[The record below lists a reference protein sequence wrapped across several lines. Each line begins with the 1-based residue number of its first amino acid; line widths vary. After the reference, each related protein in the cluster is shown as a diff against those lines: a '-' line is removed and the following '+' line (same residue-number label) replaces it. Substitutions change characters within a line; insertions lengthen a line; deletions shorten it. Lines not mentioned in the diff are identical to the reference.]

1 MVLKKRPDLEI
12 NYNRNLFLV
21 VGIIIS
27 ILVTIGAMEYRFYED
42 LEIIAL
48 SDFTDNNSVAEEIYV
63 PPTQQEPPPAVIQQ
77 PEIVEVPDEQEII
90 QEVEMNLDAN
100 INQEIK
106 VTAPVIVS
114 TEAQAA
120 PVAEEVKEEI
130 FMIVEEQPTFEG
142 GLEAFYKY
150 VAENLEFPK
159 EARRSGVD
167 GKVFTEF
174 VVDKDG
180 TLDAIKIIKG
190 IGFGCDDAAIKVLQ
204 NSPKWKAGKQRGR
217 NVKVRMSL
225 PIYFKLVR

>member
-21 VGIIIS
+21 VGLIIS
-27 ILVTIGAMEYRFYED
+27 LIVTLGAIEYRFYEE
-42 LEIIAL
+42 LETITL
-48 SDFTDNNSVAEEIYV
+48 SDFNDNGAVEEIYV
-63 PPTQQEPPPAVIQQ
+63 PPTQQEQPPAVIQQ

-100 INQEIK
+100 INQEVK

-114 TEAQAA
+114 NEAQAA

-130 FMIVEEQPTFEG
+130 FMIVEEQPAFEG
-142 GLEAFYKY
+142 GMEAFYKY

-180 TLDAIKIIKG
+180 SLHDIKIIKG

-204 NSPKWKAGKQRGR
+204 SSPKWKAGKQRGR